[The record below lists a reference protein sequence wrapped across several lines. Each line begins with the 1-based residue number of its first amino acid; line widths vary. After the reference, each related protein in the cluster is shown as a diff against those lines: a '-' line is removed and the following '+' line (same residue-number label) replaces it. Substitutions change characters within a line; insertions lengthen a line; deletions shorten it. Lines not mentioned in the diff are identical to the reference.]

1 MHSLIHAIALEASKC
16 VGCTKCLQVCPT
28 EAMRIKFGKAK
39 ILEERCI
46 NCGQC
51 ILVCPHNA
59 LYGITDDLPDIHEF
73 KYKIALVD
81 PVLYGQFHKA
91 VSPSSILSN
100 ILSLGFNECFE
111 TSMGAE
117 YVTKFT
123 KEHLKTNKLAIS
135 SSCPTIVRLI
145 QIQFHDLIDNILSID
160 TEVEISAQ
168 LAREKAMKSTGLSS
182 EEIGIFYISP
192 CSAKIYSFKKPVGII
207 KSSVDATLS
216 IKSVFLEISK
226 TINNNNK
233 VSLDYYPS
241 GKGIGFARSS
251 GQSQALE
258 ITDYLSVDGI
268 RNVISVLE
276 EVEYKK
282 INDVSF
288 LECHACTNGCVG
300 GCLNIENSFVASNRI
315 KNILENNFSNE
326 PSSPI
331 ILSDKYLLT
340 EPLHPIKVMNL
351 SDDLSEA
358 LQKMQQI
365 EKVLLTLPNIDCGAC
380 GSPSC
385 KSLAEDI
392 VLGHAKRSDCV
403 VILKKHVGSTGNER

>member
-1 MHSLIHAIALEASKC
+1 MYSLIHAIALESSKC

-28 EAMRIKFGKAK
+28 EAMRVKFGKAK

-59 LYGITDDLPDIHEF
+59 LYGVTDNLDNIHSF
-73 KYKIALVD
+73 KYSVALVD
-81 PVLYGQFHKA
+81 PVLYGQFHRGI
-91 VSPSSILSN
+91 SPSHILSN
-100 ILSLGFNECFE
+100 ILALGFNECFE
-111 TSMGAE
+111 TSIGAE

-123 KEHLKTNKLAIS
+123 KEYIRSRELVIS
-135 SSCPTIVRLI
+135 SSCPTIIRLI
-145 QIQFHDLIDNILSID
+145 QIRFPDLIDNILPID

-168 LAREKAMKSTGLSS
+168 IAREKAIKKTDLNA
-182 EEIGIFYISP
+182 EEIGVFYISP
-192 CSAKIYSFKKPVGII
+192 CSAKIYSFKNPVGII

-216 IKSVFLEISK
+216 IKAVFLEISK
-226 TINNNNK
+226 TINNDSKAN
-233 VSLDYYPS
+233 LEYYPS
-241 GKGIGFARSS
+241 GEGIGFARAG
-251 GQSQALE
+251 GQSQALG
-258 ITDYLSVDGI
+258 TTNYLSVDGI

-300 GCLNIENSFVASNRI
+300 GCLTIENSFVASNRVKKI
-315 KNILENNFSNE
+315 SENNFSNK

-331 ILSDKYLLT
+331 GNLDKYLLT

-351 SDDLSEA
+351 SDDLAEA
-358 LQKMQQI
+358 LQKMQEI
-365 EKVLLTLPNIDCGAC
+365 EKILLTLPNIDCGAC

-392 VLGHAKRSDCV
+392 ALGHAKRADCV
-403 VILKKHVGSTGNER
+403 VILKKRVGFTGN